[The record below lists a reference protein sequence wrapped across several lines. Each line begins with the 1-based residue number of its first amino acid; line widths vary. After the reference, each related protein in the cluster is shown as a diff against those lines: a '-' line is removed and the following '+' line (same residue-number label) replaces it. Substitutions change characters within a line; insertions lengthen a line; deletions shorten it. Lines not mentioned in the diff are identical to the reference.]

1 MGNDIN
7 IKALWNKQIVP
18 VPDRLDL
25 SHKIKVF
32 RRNGVRRL
40 LILNAILLL
49 TICFTVF
56 IWIYFKPQSIYTEIG
71 ILLTILPISIVILQN
86 WRMLPVY
93 REMDDS
99 CTNSDYIAGLLT
111 VKSKEHLMQT
121 KILNFYFILLSVGI
135 GMYMYEYTFERSTL
149 LGIIT
154 YLLFLLWVGINW
166 FVLRPRIIRR
176 NREKINFLIEQAER
190 IQRQFRNS

>member
-1 MGNDIN
+1 MN

-18 VPDRLDL
+18 TPDRFDL

-49 TICFTVF
+49 TICFVVF

-71 ILLTILPISIVILQN
+71 ILLTIPPISIVILQN

-93 REMDDS
+93 REINES
-99 CTNSDYIAGLLT
+99 CTNSDYIAGLLA
-111 VKSKEHLMQT
+111 VKSKERLMQT
-121 KILNFYFILLSVGI
+121 KILNLYFILLSVGI
-135 GMYMYEYTFERSTL
+135 GMYMYEYTFERSIL
-149 LGIIT
+149 LGIVA

-166 FVLRPRIIRR
+166 FVWRPRIIRR
-176 NREKINFLIEQAER
+176 NRQNIDSLIEQAER
-190 IQRQFRNS
+190 IQRQFRDS